1 MNKVPVDEIRVG
13 DVIAEAVF
21 DDDGKRFLP
30 KGIKLNSALITRLRE
45 RGVTTVAVEITDLEK
60 PVKNAD
66 ELLRELDHRFEV
78 WEKSGRMMRLKAIAS
93 GHLSGAT
100 PAPSVGVGDGE
111 NGDVEEAPPARERAG
126 VDPDRAA
133 DLRDRVENAANLP
146 TLPDV
151 VLRINEIMDDP
162 TAGSRQVGAEI
173 AKDQVL
179 SAKVLKLVNSGLYG
193 FAKPIS
199 SIPHA
204 VTMLGFDAVK
214 SLVLSSSVLDLM
226 TGAIPGLWEHSQAC
240 ARACGLLAHHLEL
253 PDPEEIVTIGLL
265 HDLGKVVLHQTL
277 DAEYNQVLRRV
288 MRADQL
294 FFEAEEE
301 PRVLG
306 PGLNHGT
313 IGGWLLENWTLPEK
327 LVEPIAHHH
336 NFHSELRHRDRTA
349 VVHVADVLCRAES
362 FGNGGDRRIPLLSVS
377 AMEEL
382 DLEMADLEEIMHMMD
397 RGMRDI
403 PRMKPGL

>member
-1 MNKVPVDEIRVG
+1 MKQVAVTDLRVG
-13 DVIAEAVF
+13 DVIADGVY
-21 DDDGKRFLP
+21 DGDGKQFLP
-30 KGIKLNSALITRLRE
+30 KGIKLNSALIVRLRN
-45 RGVTTVAVEITDLEK
+45 RGVQAVAIEGREADPVENSEDLL
-60 PVKNAD
+60 AD
-66 ELLRELDHRFEV
+66 LDHRFDAWGKV
-78 WEKSGRMMRLKAIAS
+78 GHMMRLKEIAS
-93 GHLSGAT
+93 AHLTGST
-100 PAPSVGVGDGE
+100 VPPASNGLSEEVNGDGAAT
-111 NGDVEEAPPARERAG
+111 VAQA
-126 VDPDRAA
+126 DPDRIR
-133 DLRDRVENAANLP
+133 LFRERVENAANLP

-151 VLRINEIMDDP
+151 VLRINEIMENP
-162 TAGSRQVGAEI
+162 ATGGRQVGAEI

-240 ARACGLLAHHLEL
+240 ARTCGLLAHYVEL
-253 PDPEEIVTIGLL
+253 PDPEEVVTIGLL

-277 DAEYNQVLRRV
+277 DAEYQQVLRRV
-288 MRADQL
+288 MRGDML

-301 PRVLG
+301 PRVLA

-313 IGGWLLENWTLPEK
+313 IGGWLLEKWTLPGK
-327 LVEPIAHHH
+327 LVEPIAGHHAIH
-336 NFHSELRHRDRTA
+336 PEMTHPERTA

-362 FGNGGDRRIPLLSVS
+362 FGNGGDRRIPLLQPAALRLLGLGMVDV
-377 AMEEL
+377 EEV
-382 DLEMADLEEIMHMMD
+382 MNQMD
-397 RGMRDI
+397 RGLRDI
-403 PRMKPGL
+403 PRVRPGL